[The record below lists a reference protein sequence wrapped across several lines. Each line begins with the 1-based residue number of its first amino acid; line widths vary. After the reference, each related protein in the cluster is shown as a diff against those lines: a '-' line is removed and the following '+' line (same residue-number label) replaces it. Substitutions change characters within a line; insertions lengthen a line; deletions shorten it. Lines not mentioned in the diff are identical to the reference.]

1 MNLFNKFRK
10 TQPAAPVV
18 ATAPSAPTIPANH
31 ISHKKKNTYTITFN
45 VMAQLD
51 LFDMC
56 ENTPLPIVCV
66 NGQEYPKTGFIQSRQ
81 FPNPCAAD
89 MAKKHSVL
97 AEIMGDKI
105 STTIIEYLDKETGK
119 PVVQVY
125 PEMMHIFDGY
135 ETDYMS
141 HLNHAS
147 RQDLKK
153 QIAIRE
159 RLINEF
165 IAKKQLQ
172 K

>member
-1 MNLFNKFRK
+1 MNIFNRFKK
-10 TQPAAPVV
+10 K
-18 ATAPSAPTIPANH
+18 ATAPITTPATSTAVIPDDH
-31 ISHKKKNTYTITFN
+31 ISQKKKNTYIVTFN

-56 ENTPLPIVCV
+56 QSTPLPIICI
-66 NGQEYPKTGFIQSRQ
+66 NGQELPKTGFIQSRQ
-81 FPNPCAAD
+81 FPNPCASD

-97 AEIMGDKI
+97 AEVMGDKI

-135 ETDYMS
+135 EADYMQ

-153 QIAIRE
+153 QIALRE